1 MRFPKVVLEL
11 VRPGPMH
18 NQLLSPLTSY
28 LALCGESSPVTLHVD
43 FEHHRLMGRL
53 QRLQYRPGQAEVE
66 RQRELVELS
75 EDVGKLLGDIPTLAV
90 EVATARRSCD
100 GTSDPN
106 GDILHLRL
114 VLSGSELSIVPFELA
129 RSPQGMPGEGIE
141 LLQQGH
147 APIVLTREIRRSRPH
162 PVGLDQFPQPRLL
175 FAYATPPGMTP
186 VPSNEH
192 LGVLRAALDPWIGPV
207 MPSNPDR
214 RKQLGPD
221 AAPDAERLEDV
232 KEYLRVLPEAS
243 LDDIYEACAQEPFS
257 HIHILA
263 HGLAYEQAGETRH
276 GVGLASTDGSGR
288 ADVVNGQR
296 LAEALGAAGAN
307 GVGRNQ
313 PFWVTLMTCDSG
325 AQGSV
330 LVQGGSMAHELHANG
345 IPWVLASQF
354 PLTREGSV
362 KATQYLYPHL
372 LRGDDPRQVLY
383 ELRRH
388 LVTASASNHD
398 WASLVTYASLPS
410 DFDETV
416 ERSGDRAVVH
426 AIRRKFDAVDAWT
439 LRFAQPG
446 GAPPAIVD
454 GRGSEVDEAAYVT
467 MTEESLRSAYREFDR
482 WSGRLSDRWDTASR
496 QRLTKLLWLRGS
508 SAKRLAVMESLRDND
523 ESARQFLVE
532 ARDAYAEGADLW
544 ATDTALF
551 LRVATQAVAMST
563 FVGDRQ
569 ETLPG
574 SISICENLAGRY
586 VDLASPELRC
596 WGLAA
601 STELALLGLYEH
613 SQPVDLIDEVRW
625 QVVDHCVHLRDTARR
640 REHPGASDGD
650 PLESLAWQLWRYTI
664 GFGGLMSGPGTD
676 MIAPI
681 AAEALSY
688 LWPSWSGRAEPASA
702 DADQR

>member
-1 MRFPKVVLEL
+1 MTFPKVVLEL
-11 VRPGPMH
+11 VRPGPAH

-53 QRLQYRPGQAEVE
+53 QRLQYRAGQAEVE

-90 EVATARRSCD
+90 ELATARRSVD

-162 PVGLDQFPQPRLL
+162 PVGLDHFPRPRLL

-192 LGVLRAALDPWIGPV
+192 LRVLRAALEPWIGPV
-207 MPSNPDR
+207 MPSDPNR
-214 RKQLGPD
+214 RKQLGPN

-232 KEYLRVLPEAS
+232 KQYVRVLPEAS
-243 LDDIYEACAQEPFS
+243 LDAIYEACAQEPFS
-257 HIHILA
+257 HVHILA
-263 HGLAYEQAGETRH
+263 HGLEYEQAGETRH

-288 ADVVNGQR
+288 PDVVNGQR
-296 LAEALGAAGAN
+296 LAEALGAAGAD

-325 AQGSV
+325 EQGSV
-330 LVQGGSMAHELHANG
+330 LVPGGSMAHDLHANG

-362 KATQYLYPHL
+362 KVAEYLYPHL

-388 LVTASASNHD
+388 LGVHSSANHD
-398 WASLVTYASLPS
+398 WASLVTYASVPPN
-410 DFDETV
+410 FEETV
-416 ERSGDRAVVH
+416 QESSDRAVMH
-426 AIRRKFDAVDAWT
+426 AIRRKLDAVDAWT
-439 LRFAQPG
+439 LRFDPSG
-446 GAPPAIVD
+446 DAPPPILD
-454 GRGSEVDEAAYVT
+454 GRGCEVDRAAH
-467 MTEESLRSAYREFDR
+467 ESTTQEILNSVYPEFDR
-482 WSGRLSDRWDTASR
+482 WGGLLPDRWDTGSR
-496 QRLTKLLWLRGS
+496 HRRTKLFWLRGS
-508 SAKRLAVMESLRDND
+508 VAKRLAVIEARRGNRS
-523 ESARQFLVE
+523 SAHEFLVE
-532 ARDAYAEGADLW
+532 ARDAYAAGADLW
-544 ATDTALF
+544 ATNTALF
-551 LRVATQAVAMST
+551 LRVATQAVVLST
-563 FVGDRQ
+563 FAGDRG
-569 ETLPG
+569 ETL
-574 SISICENLAGRY
+574 SESVSTCRNLADRY
-586 VDLASPELRC
+586 VDLVSPELRC

-601 STELALLGLYEH
+601 STELELIRLYH
-613 SQPVDLIDEVRW
+613 RLPSSDLTDGVRW
-625 QVVDHCVHLRDTARR
+625 QVIEHCLHLSETARR
-640 REHPGASDGD
+640 LEHPGAVDGD
-650 PLESLAWQLWRYTI
+650 PVESLAWQLWRYTI
-664 GFGGLMSGPGTD
+664 EFGGLMSGPGSY
-676 MIAPI
+676 MIATI
-681 AAEALSY
+681 AREALGY
-688 LWPSWSGRAEPASA
+688 LWPDWKLQAEPTEAA
-702 DADQR
+702 QR